1 MKLIPLPTDEE
12 IRTLHKFPYNEGRHY
27 EFKSS
32 IQCPKG
38 KVLPTLCGFLNV
50 GGGHMIFGVADNL
63 NINGFTATT
72 KDLDTFLLFVDNIVR
87 NSHIVKGIN
96 NETIAPEQLT
106 SRLIHLD
113 DTRHVLIIS
122 VSSDEGIRYQIKDGT
137 VYYRLNASNY
147 RVTTDRYFTESQV
160 TMMIRDRTHLLHN
173 EYQGVVSGMEKEIVR
188 MSEIMGI
195 RNKMLEESRRST
207 DRVIADLSETNRLL
221 TERILYD
228 KVAAERRL
236 KRRSWF
242 GC

>member
-1 MKLIPLPTDEE
+1 
-12 IRTLHKFPYNEGRHY
+12 
-27 EFKSS
+27 
-32 IQCPKG
+32 
-38 KVLPTLCGFLNV
+38 
-50 GGGHMIFGVADNL
+50 MIFGVADNL
-63 NINGFTATT
+63 DINGFTATT

-87 NSHIVKGIN
+87 NSHIVKDN

-113 DTRHVLIIS
+113 DMRQILIIS
-122 VSSDEGIRYQIKDGT
+122 VNSDEGVRYQIKDGT

-160 TMMIRDRTHLLHN
+160 TMMIRDRTHLLHK

-188 MSEIMGI
+188 ISEVVGI
-195 RNKMLEESRRST
+195 KNKMLEESRRST

-228 KVAAERRL
+228 KAAAEHHL

>member
-12 IRTLHKFPYNEGRHY
+12 IRTLQKFPYNEGRHY

-50 GGGHMIFGVADNL
+50 GGGHMIFGVTDNL
-63 NINGFTATT
+63 DINGFTATT

-87 NSHIVKGIN
+87 NSHIVKDN

-113 DTRHVLIIS
+113 DMRQILIIS
-122 VSSDEGIRYQIKDGT
+122 VSSDEGVRYQIKDGT

-160 TMMIRDRTHLLHN
+160 TMMIRDRTHLLHR
-173 EYQGVVSGMEKEIVR
+173 EYQGVVNGMEKEIVR
-188 MSEIMGI
+188 ISEIMGI

-228 KVAAERRL
+228 KAAAESRL
-236 KRRSWF
+236 RRRSWF